1 MEIILNVSSLIFA
14 PIHIST
20 LITTPKK
27 KKKKNKTNVS
37 LLSNVGLNILLTP
50 YFPYE
55 LSYYYI

>member
-20 LITTPKK
+20 LITTQK